1 MGTSTSTIRAAIQ
14 GLLNENEALSADQ
27 IEAMLLAGG
36 LNVNYSQ
43 VNRALNSAYNPALG
57 ETPFARTDGE
67 DESRWVYFA
76 VTPESPVTQREFTI
90 KTATALTQL
99 AKTRDNLLAPA
110 IKAGAVAVG
119 DNDALDVSLGFL
131 NNSITALEMAR
142 NAGDAKAAVIY
153 GKKEN
158 EAERIALEAER
169 AAVEAEFARRERELA
184 IKEKALLKSSA
195 AKKPALKR
203 K

>member
-14 GLLNENEALSADQ
+14 GLLNANDSMSAQEIEDALNAS
-27 IEAMLLAGG
+27 G
-36 LNVNYSQ
+36 LNVNYHQ

-67 DESRWVYFA
+67 DADRWVYFA

-90 KTATALTQL
+90 KTASALTQL

-110 IKAGAVAVG
+110 IKAGAVAMG
-119 DNDALDVSLGFL
+119 NDDALDVSLGFL
-131 NNSITALEMAR
+131 DSSITALEMAR

-158 EAERIALEAER
+158 EAERAALAAER
-169 AAVEAEFARRERELA
+169 AATEAEFARRERELA
-184 IKEKALLKSSA
+184 LKEKALIKSGAS
-195 AKKPALKR
+195 KKPVIRR